1 MANLIKMSAR
11 EKPLMPRRPLV
22 SGHVEIFL
30 HHHSLATLIHFL
42 PFYLKEKRSSA
53 LRLQRRDNDSNTL
66 RSLPNAFSWFWTKI
80 RGGREKKNTSVLCSG
95 SGCFADNQKL
105 TSSSQPQTINKSHAG
120 CTLVRANRI
129 SPVSP
134 ALWTLWLFLSFCP
147 K

>member
-1 MANLIKMSAR
+1 MPTLAADVELNSKHLSRSLQDVRHRPQTRGLLVANLIKMSAR

-30 HHHSLATLIHFL
+30 HHHSLATMIHFL

-80 RGGREKKNTSVLCSG
+80 RGKRKIKTRLC
-95 SGCFADNQKL
+95 CVQA
-105 TSSSQPQTINKSHAG
+105 A
-120 CTLVRANRI
+120 A
-129 SPVSP
+129 
-134 ALWTLWLFLSFCP
+134 ALLITES
-147 K
+147 

>member
-30 HHHSLATLIHFL
+30 HHSLATMIHFL
-42 PFYLKEKRSSA
+42 PVYLKEKRSSV

-80 RGGREKKNTSVLCSG
+80 RGERKKKNTSVLCSG
-95 SGCFADNQKL
+95 SGCFADNRKL
-105 TSSSQPQTINKSHAG
+105 TSSTQPQTINKSHAG
-120 CTLVRANRI
+120 CTLVRTNRI

-134 ALWTLWLFLSFCP
+134 ALRLFLSFCP